1 MIDYSEPYLAAKK
14 LLQDVHDA
22 MLEQDYDSALSAA
35 FHALVEVRLIHV
47 AILDAR
53 DKQNALRKQTEA
65 LQKRVP
71 ATEGTGGT
79 PGPDGASASTAQTGS

>member
-14 LLQDVHDA
+14 FLHDVHDA
-22 MLEQDYDSALSAA
+22 MLEQDYDGAISAA
-35 FHALVEVRLIHV
+35 QGALIEVRMINI

-65 LQKRVP
+65 LQKRVS
-71 ATEGTGGT
+71 ATEGPGRT
-79 PGPDGASASTAQTGS
+79 PEPDGASASAAQA

>member
-22 MLEQDYDSALSAA
+22 MLEQDYDGALSAV
-35 FHALVEVRLIHV
+35 FHALVEVRMIYF

-53 DKQNALRKQTEA
+53 DQQNALRKQTET
-65 LQKRVP
+65 LQKGVST
-71 ATEGTGGT
+71 TEGAG
-79 PGPDGASASTAQTGS
+79 

>member
-22 MLEQDYDSALSAA
+22 MLEQDYDGALSAA
-35 FHALVEVRLIHV
+35 FHALVEVRMIHV

-53 DKQNALRKQTEA
+53 DQQNALRKQTET
-65 LQKRVP
+65 LQKGVP
-71 ATEGTGGT
+71 ATEGAGGT
-79 PGPDGASASTAQTGS
+79 PEPDGASASATQA

>member
-14 LLQDVHDA
+14 FLHDVHDA
-22 MLEQDYDSALSAA
+22 MLEQDYDGAISAA
-35 FHALVEVRLIHV
+35 QGALIEVRMINI

-65 LQKRVP
+65 LQKRVS
-71 ATEGTGGT
+71 ATEGTGRT
-79 PGPDGASASTAQTGS
+79 PEPDGASASAAQA